1 MSVGSCREGRVEN
14 VVDIKL
20 EQLLRYCK
28 KPLLPNVAAF
38 RETEPS
44 VLVGQYVFGNG
55 TFQHF
60 NSHVSIVLGLAF
72 SLGLIFAAPKTQL
85 PRPISF
91 PAAA

>member
-1 MSVGSCREGRVEN
+1 MQN
-14 VVDIKL
+14 AVDIKL

-28 KPLLPNVAAF
+28 NLFCLTLLLERLSTLCKLVSMSLG
-38 RETEPS
+38 TE
-44 VLVGQYVFGNG
+44 
-55 TFQHF
+55 HF

-72 SLGLIFAAPKTQL
+72 SLGLIFAAPKTQV